1 MSKKKTDM
9 PQKKAI
15 ISMKEGAI
23 IFRRLLSYFKPYKL
37 RLFIIL
43 LGILLSVGGSVGATM
58 MLSTAVDDYFI
69 PAIDGLAPKIE
80 IPFGGFIGIMIVVYL
95 ISVVASYIYNRQI
108 IYIVTRIQRDI
119 RDQMFEK
126 MQRLPVD
133 YFSKRTHGEVM
144 STYTNDA
151 DTLREF
157 LANSLPTV
165 IQSSL
170 TIIGVFAMMLYIN
183 LILTAFIVVMIII
196 MLFFLKTIGGR
207 SAKNFVMQQKTL
219 SEINGYVEEYMSG
232 MKVVKVFEH
241 EDKAA
246 EGFDKVNNAF
256 RSTARRANTYANILM
271 PIMGNLSYI
280 NYAVTAIIGT
290 ILAVTGFGAPALPLL
305 TWGKLVSFLQYS
317 KQFNMPISNIAQ
329 QFTSIFM
336 GLAGGKRIFELIDQV
351 PEVDDGYVTLVNA
364 KVDEN
369 GNITE
374 SEERTGQW
382 AWKHYHKADNTTTYK
397 QWKGEVQL
405 ENVSFGYNPDNYV
418 LKNITLTAY
427 PGQKVALVGSTGAG
441 KTTITNLINR
451 FYDIQEGK
459 IRYDGINITKI
470 KKDDLRR
477 SMAMV
482 LQDTHLFTGT
492 VADNIRFGK
501 LDATDE
507 EVKAAAVL
515 ANADYFISHLPEGYD
530 TILTA
535 DGANLSQGQRQLL
548 SIARSAIADPPVL
561 ILDEATSSIDTHTE
575 KIIEKG
581 MDKLMEGRTVF
592 VIAHRLSTVRNAN
605 YIIVLEHGE
614 IIESGNHEE
623 LMALKGKY
631 YALNTGKIEL
641 E

>member
-1 MSKKKTDM
+1 MAKVKYIRVSTTH
-9 PQKKAI
+9 Q
-15 ISMKEGAI
+15 
-23 IFRRLLSYFKPYKL
+23 
-37 RLFIIL
+37 
-43 LGILLSVGGSVGATM
+43 
-58 MLSTAVDDYFI
+58 STA
-69 PAIDGLAPKIE
+69 
-80 IPFGGFIGIMIVVYL
+80 
-95 ISVVASYIYNRQI
+95 RQ
-108 IYIVTRIQRDI
+108 
-119 RDQMFEK
+119 
-126 MQRLPVD
+126 
-133 YFSKRTHGEVM
+133 
-144 STYTNDA
+144 
-151 DTLREF
+151 
-157 LANSLPTV
+157 
-165 IQSSL
+165 
-170 TIIGVFAMMLYIN
+170 
-183 LILTAFIVVMIII
+183 
-196 MLFFLKTIGGR
+196 
-207 SAKNFVMQQKTL
+207 
-219 SEINGYVEEYMSG
+219 EENI
-232 MKVVKVFEH
+232 K
-241 EDKAA
+241 A

-256 RSTARRANTYANILM
+256 RTTARRANTYANILM

-427 PGQKVALVGSTGAG
+427 PGQKIALVGSTGAG

>member
-43 LGILLSVGGSVGATM
+43 LGILISVGGSVGATM
-58 MLSTAVDDYFI
+58 MLSIAVDDYFI
-69 PAIDGLAPKIE
+69 PAIDGLAPKIA

-351 PEVDDGYVTLVNA
+351 AEVDDGYVTLVNA
-364 KVDEN
+364 NIDED
-369 GNITE
+369 GNVTE
-374 SEERTGQW
+374 SEERTGHW

-405 ENVSFGYNPDNYV
+405 ENVSFGYNPENYV

-459 IRYDGINITKI
+459 IRYDGINVTKI

-530 TILTA
+530 TVLTA

-548 SIARSAIADPPVL
+548 SIARAAIADPPVL

-631 YALNTGKIEL
+631 YALNTGKLEL

>member
-1 MSKKKTDM
+1 M
-9 PQKKAI
+9 
-15 ISMKEGAI
+15 
-23 IFRRLLSYFKPYKL
+23 
-37 RLFIIL
+37 
-43 LGILLSVGGSVGATM
+43 
-58 MLSTAVDDYFI
+58 
-69 PAIDGLAPKIE
+69 
-80 IPFGGFIGIMIVVYL
+80 
-95 ISVVASYIYNRQI
+95 
-108 IYIVTRIQRDI
+108 
-119 RDQMFEK
+119 
-126 MQRLPVD
+126 
-133 YFSKRTHGEVM
+133 
-144 STYTNDA
+144 
-151 DTLREF
+151 
-157 LANSLPTV
+157 
-165 IQSSL
+165 
-170 TIIGVFAMMLYIN
+170 
-183 LILTAFIVVMIII
+183 
-196 MLFFLKTIGGR
+196 FFLKVLGGR
-207 SAKNFVMQQKTL
+207 SAKNFVMQQQTL
-219 SEINGYVEEYMSG
+219 SEINGYVEEYMTG

-241 EDKAA
+241 EKQAA
-246 EGFDKVNNAF
+246 EGFEKVNSAF
-256 RSTARRANTYANILM
+256 RTTARKANTYSNILM

-290 ILAVTGFGAPALPLL
+290 ILAITGFGYPALPLF

-317 KQFNMPISNIAQ
+317 KQFNMPISNMAQ

-336 GLAGGKRIFELIDQV
+336 GLAGGKRIFELIDQ
-351 PEVDDGYVTLVNA
+351 EVEEDDGYVTLVNA
-364 KVDEN
+364 NIDEN

-374 SEERTGQW
+374 SEERTGHW

-405 ENVSFGYNPDNYV
+405 ENVSFGYDPDKYV
-418 LKNITLTAY
+418 LKNISLIAY

-507 EVKAAAVL
+507 EVKNAAIL

-548 SIARSAIADPPVL
+548 SIARAAIADPPVL

-614 IIESGNHEE
+614 IIESGNHDE

-631 YALNTGKIEL
+631 YALNTGALEL

>member
-1 MSKKKTDM
+1 MAK
-9 PQKKAI
+9 PQGKPMI
-15 ISMKEGAI
+15 NMKEGLSVFKRI
-23 IFRRLLSYFKPYKL
+23 LSYFKPYKA
-37 RLFIIL
+37 RLLLVLFGIIASV
-43 LGILLSVGGSVGATM
+43 GGGVAGTMLLSVI
-58 MLSTAVDDYFI
+58 VDNYF
-69 PAIDGLAPKIE
+69 APVVMGNEITSP
-80 IPFGGFIGIMIVVYL
+80 IPFYGMVLIMFGVYAFAV
-95 ISVVASYIYNRQI
+95 IFQYIYHREI
-108 IYIVTRIQRDI
+108 VFIVTRIQRDI

-126 MQRLPVD
+126 MQKIPVD
-133 YFSKRTHGEVM
+133 YFAKRTHGEIM
-144 STYTNDA
+144 STFTNDA
-151 DTLREF
+151 DTLREL
-157 LANSLPTV
+157 LASSLPTL
-165 IQSSL
+165 ISQAL
-170 TIIGVFAMMLYIN
+170 TIIGIFAMMLYLN
-183 LILTAFIVVMIII
+183 LILTAFIVVMIVI
-196 MLFFLKTIGGR
+196 MMLIVKAIGGR
-207 SAKNFVMQQKTL
+207 SAKNFMLQQQRISL
-219 SEINGYVEEYMSG
+219 VNGYVEEYMSG

-241 EDKAA
+241 EKESEA
-246 EGFDKVNNAF
+246 GFDKVNESYQEAS
-256 RSTARRANTYANILM
+256 RKANTFANILM

-280 NYAVTAIIGT
+280 SYAFVAIIGT
-290 ILAVTGFGAPALPLL
+290 IITVTGFGAPALPLM

-317 KQFNMPISNIAQ
+317 KQFNMPVSQIAQ
-329 QFTSIFM
+329 QTNAILM
-336 GLAGGKRIFELIDQV
+336 GLAGGKRMFDLLDQ
-351 PEVDDGYVTLVNA
+351 EVEEDEGYVMLVNA
-364 KVDEN
+364 KEDEN
-369 GNITE
+369 GKLIET
-374 SEERTGQW
+374 EERTGTW
-382 AWKHYHKADNTTTYK
+382 AWKHYHKATDTTTYQK
-397 QWKGEVQL
+397 WQGEVEL
-405 ENVSFGYNPDNYV
+405 ENVSFAYEGDNYV

-507 EVKAAAVL
+507 EVKNAAIL

-548 SIARSAIADPPVL
+548 SIARAAIADPPVL

-614 IIESGNHEE
+614 IIESGNHDE

-631 YALNTGKIEL
+631 YALNTGALEL